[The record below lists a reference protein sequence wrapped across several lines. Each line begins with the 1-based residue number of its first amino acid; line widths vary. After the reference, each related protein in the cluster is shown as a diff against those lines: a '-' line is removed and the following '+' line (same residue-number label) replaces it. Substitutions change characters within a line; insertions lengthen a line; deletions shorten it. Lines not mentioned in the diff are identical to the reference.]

1 MKCVDFSRTTKRK
14 RKRKHK
20 IDFVLEHLERLYIC
34 NPSCKMSLNE
44 LSETMISNI
53 DLYFPNMS
61 IYFTPGD
68 SVYSVYSD
76 PEYISYKVV
85 KLYQPKLQVI
95 NKNTDHQKFQWE
107 FYGQLKQDKDGSVGD
122 YLLYV
127 MNDNMEY
134 SLRFISDDMGLMR
147 EEVDSEVEVE
157 HEYEYGTIEIAKELY
172 RAKMY

>member
-1 MKCVDFSRTTKRK
+1 
-14 RKRKHK
+14 
-20 IDFVLEHLERLYIC
+20 
-34 NPSCKMSLNE
+34 MSLNE

-95 NKNTDHQKFQWE
+95 NKNTDRQTFQWE
-107 FYGQLKQDKDGSVGD
+107 FYGQLKKDSDGSVGD

-127 MNDNMEY
+127 MNDKMEY
-134 SLRFISDDMGLMR
+134 SLHFISDDMGLMR
-147 EEVDSEVEVE
+147 EEGEVEPE
-157 HEYEYGTIEIAKELY
+157 HDFDPDYGTIEIAKELY